1 MKTLAGLIKEAGIAK
16 RYFLYGRS
24 DTIIKHP
31 ELIKMWKEIGLERVF
46 VGLEFFRDEDLEYI
60 NKGSTVENN
69 REAVKILQANG
80 IEIYASFIVRP
91 EFTKEDFK
99 AFKKYC
105 RSLALSFPTF
115 SVLTPLPGT
124 DLYEEVKGKLIT
136 RNYDLFDFIHT
147 LLPTKLPLDQFF
159 DNLNFLYMNAKS
171 PIKALSFMMKY
182 PLKEIP
188 KLIPLTMKFSRQIKN
203 AYKDY

>member
-1 MKTLAGLIKEAGIAK
+1 MQ
-16 RYFLYGRS
+16 S
-24 DTIIKHP
+24 
-31 ELIKMWKEIGLERVF
+31 
-46 VGLEFFRDEDLEYI
+46 
-60 NKGSTVENN
+60 
-69 REAVKILQANG
+69 NG
-80 IEIYASFIVRP
+80 IDIYASFIVRP

-99 AFKKYC
+99 SFKNYC

-124 DLYEEVKGKLIT
+124 DFYEKVKEKLIT
-136 RNYDLFDFIHT
+136 KNYDLFDFFHT
-147 LLPTKLPLDQFF
+147 LLPTELPLDEFY

-171 PIKALSFMMKY
+171 PMKSLSFMMKY

-188 KLIPLTMKFSRQIKN
+188 KLIPLMMRFSRQVKN